1 MSIQFLYGDGK
12 GTIVD
17 EYGRPEPMDY
27 IVDEEQY
34 VLQIVSS
41 FTQHLSNLPHGDEE
55 AEIMQ
60 LDDTK
65 NDADVVIKESTAK
78 RNYTIYT
85 DQDKMR
91 FLKLLLEKCMSA
103 SSAG

>member
-65 NDADVVIKESTAK
+65 NESTAK

>member
-1 MSIQFLYGDGK
+1 MSIWFLYKDGK

-17 EYGRPEPMDY
+17 EYGRSKPMDY

-34 VLQIVSS
+34 VLRIVSPY
-41 FTQHLSNLPHGDEE
+41 TQHLSNLLHVGEE
-55 AEIMQ
+55 ADTMQ
-60 LDDTK
+60 PDDTK
-65 NDADVVIKESTAK
+65 NDADIVIKESLAK
-78 RNYTIYT
+78 RNYTIYI

-91 FLKLLLEKCMSA
+91 FFKLLLEKCMSA